1 MPRVSLFSTRR
12 ERRKR
17 ACDLKCQIIIHKC
30 RMHKIAPC
38 FVVRSRTWREK
49 IIKIGID
56 LGHQI

>member
-12 ERRKR
+12 R
-17 ACDLKCQIIIHKC
+17 ACNLKCQIIFLKC
-30 RMHKIAPC
+30 GMHKIAPC
-38 FVVRSRTWREK
+38 FVVRSGTWREK